1 MQETNPS
8 LWLLDTNTI
17 TALMKQPHGLVTQ
30 RMSAALRQHS
40 DAEMCTSAI
49 VVCEMQFG
57 LLKNPSPRLL
67 TAYAQA
73 MLGVVVYPLD
83 EAVPFQYAKLRH
95 HLAQQSTPIGPN
107 DTLIAAHA
115 LALGATLVTD
125 NETEFRRVP
134 GLQVENWLR

>member
-1 MQETNPS
+1 MAAANNR
-8 LWLLDTNTI
+8 LWLLDSNII
-17 TALMKQPHGLVTQ
+17 TALMKQPHGLTAQ
-30 RMSAALRQHS
+30 RMNEALSVQA
-40 DAEMCTSAI
+40 DAEMCTSTL

-57 LLKNPSPRLL
+57 LLKNPSSRLL
-67 TAYAQA
+67 TAYSQA

-83 EAVPFQYAKLRH
+83 EAVALHYAQIRL
-95 HLAQQSTPIGPN
+95 HLATCGTPIGPN

-115 LALGATLVTD
+115 LALQAILVTD